1 MPAEGVLVVGAGPV
15 GLTLACELARR
26 GTPFRLIDRAPEPT
40 DQSRAIVV
48 HARSLEML
56 DAMGTVDA
64 LIGASVRLDR
74 VFAHAGG
81 DELARIEV
89 GDVDSPYPFTASLA
103 QTETERVL
111 RDHLAGFGGA
121 VDRPVELVGLEQDD
135 DGVTARLGESEE
147 RFGWVVGCDGARSGV
162 RAAVGTKLKGSFKGE
177 RFLLADV
184 EADYDQDRSGLH
196 IYFDPHGPFMLFPMP
211 GSRVRLI
218 AQLDD
223 GVLADAEPTI
233 EDVQSNADAR
243 AEGIRSTASH
253 WLTVFEIH
261 HGQVDAYRHGRVF
274 LAGDAAHIHSPAG
287 GQGMNTGMQD
297 AFNLAWKLDLAARGR
312 ATETLLDSYHAE
324 RHPIAASVI
333 KGSTALTK
341 VATVRSPVAQEL
353 RNHAASVLSHL
364 GPIQRRA
371 AEEMEETGIA
381 YSDSPIV
388 ANAGKRVPHGA
399 PLAGDHAPSAPGLH
413 ERLRGTGHVALA
425 IGSDGAADRAGD
437 LAAAFPG
444 LVEPLAVSDPEIAE
458 RFGTGDHDALFVIRP
473 DGYIAFRSVPA
484 DVEAARACL
493 NRALTQN

>member
-1 MPAEGVLVVGAGPV
+1 VPAERVLVVGAGPV

-26 GTPFRLIDRAPEPT
+26 GTPFRLIDRTPEPT

-56 DAMGTVDA
+56 DAMGAVDA
-64 LIGASVRLDR
+64 LIGAAVRIDR
-74 VFAHAGG
+74 MVAHAGG
-81 DELARIEV
+81 EELARIEV
-89 GDVDSPYPFTASLA
+89 GDVESPYPFTASLA

-111 RDHLAGFGGA
+111 REHLAGLGGTI
-121 VDRPVELVGLEQDD
+121 DRPVELSGLEHDD
-135 DGVTARLGESEE
+135 EGVTARLGEGEE
-147 RFGWVVGCDGARSGV
+147 RFGWVAGCDGARSGV
-162 RAAVGTKLKGSFKGE
+162 RAALGVKLEGSFKGE

-184 EADYDQDRSGLH
+184 DADYDQDRGGLH
-196 IYFDPHGPFMLFPMP
+196 VYFDAAGTFMLFPMP
-211 GSRVRLI
+211 ASRVRLL

-223 GVLADAEPTI
+223 GVLVNTEPTI
-233 EDVQSNADAR
+233 ADVQAIADAR
-243 AEGIRSTASH
+243 AEDIRVTGSH

-312 ATETLLDSYHAE
+312 ATEELLDSYHAE
-324 RHPIAASVI
+324 RRPVAAGVI

-341 VATVRSPVAQEL
+341 VATLRSPVAREL
-353 RNHAASVLSHL
+353 RNHAAGALSHL
-364 GPIQRRA
+364 GPFQRRA
-371 AEEMEETGIA
+371 AEEVEETGIA
-381 YSDSPIV
+381 YPDSPIV
-388 ANAGKRVPHGA
+388 ANAGKRVPRGA
-399 PLAGDHAPSAPGLH
+399 PLAGDHAPSALGLH
-413 ERLRGTGHVALA
+413 ERLRGTNHVALA
-425 IGSDGAADRAGD
+425 IGSDGAAERAAD

-444 LVEPLAVSDPEIAE
+444 LVEPLAVSDPEFAD
-458 RFGTGDHDALFVIRP
+458 RYGTGDHDALFVIRP

-493 NRALTQN
+493 ARALTQN